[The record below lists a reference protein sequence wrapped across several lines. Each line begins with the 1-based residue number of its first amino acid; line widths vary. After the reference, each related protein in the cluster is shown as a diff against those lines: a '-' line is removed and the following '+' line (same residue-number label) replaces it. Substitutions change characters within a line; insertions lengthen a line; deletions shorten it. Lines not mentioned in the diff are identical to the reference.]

1 VGKTKFITG
10 QSPRGEELDYE
21 RENFQ
26 SQVGFPAAEEKG
38 RGDRERKK
46 GRGGGGRKVRSEL

>member
-38 RGDRERKK
+38 RWHSERK
-46 GRGGGGRKVRSEL
+46 RGWRGGGRKVRSEL